1 MIKLPQRGERRAS
14 SSGLSVA
21 LYVEI
26 LEKCFNGKAILK
38 DIEFSLKAGETL
50 AITGP
55 SGSGKSTVLRLV
67 AGLDGDF
74 KGHIQKQGRLGYVFQ
89 EPVLLPWLNA
99 EKNLTQVCKI
109 TPDAALA
116 ALSSVG
122 LEHVADH
129 YPDQLS
135 LGQTRRLALARALSV
150 QPEILLLD
158 EAFVSLDNALANE
171 MMTLFENLRGSTGVS
186 TLMVTHDHAEAS
198 RLADRILN
206 LSGRP
211 AKLSA

>member
-1 MIKLPQRGERRAS
+1 MIKLPQRCERRAS

-109 TPDAALA
+109 TQDAALE

-158 EAFVSLDNALANE
+158 EAFVSLDDALANE

-198 RLADRILN
+198 RLADRILH